1 MVQSQALAKTLQQ
14 AMLNI
19 ANELDK
25 TIIDNQEF
33 FNEKELEEYKKAV
46 GVIMMS
52 IFDEVLSPLHKRH
65 PEIKPKDLF

>member
-25 TIIDNQEF
+25 TIIDNQKF

>member
-14 AMLNI
+14 SMLNI

-25 TIIDNQEF
+25 SIIVNQEL
-33 FNEKELEEYKKAV
+33 FNDKELEEYKKAV

-52 IFDEVLSPLHKRH
+52 IFDEVLAPLHKRH